1 MIGGIEME
9 NGAAGSGE
17 QPRKRRK
24 ASHGK
29 AERLLLL
36 KLAGAARRARA
47 IHAHLHGVG
56 TTGAPDA
63 ADVILATLEQ
73 GHPLLTSQLTIGS
86 TEFEEVDPTSLFSPE
101 SGVER
106 VDHIVLDNVQRL
118 HGDAVPTALAA
129 CTATD
134 EDVAHWGGP
143 FSAELRALTL
153 GDHVP
158 RIKVMRCIDP
168 SVNPVALF
176 TPPGEEPL
184 TAVAAS
190 EIEAGAPIAFY
201 GGELVLDSDAS
212 ASSTYMYEISRAQLD
227 ARGYPESLPA
237 LRVDGSARGSLARFI
252 NDRWAPPG
260 FPKRRPNAYMDTI
273 FDLEARQF
281 RLCFFASRA
290 ISRGTEIIA
299 DYGPDYWR
307 VALKLLLRAHESA
320 ATIAWQ
326 RCEALGILPPPGA
339 LAAATDGAALDA
351 LDTAA
356 ADHDQSCQ

>member
-1 MIGGIEME
+1 MTLEWYSIYLISSSCILCDYGIYLVQVYYIALQHHEHASCTGTVGGIEMQ

-158 RIKVMRCIDP
+158 RIKVMRCI
-168 SVNPVALF
+168 
-176 TPPGEEPL
+176 
-184 TAVAAS
+184 
-190 EIEAGAPIAFY
+190 
-201 GGELVLDSDAS
+201 
-212 ASSTYMYEISRAQLD
+212 
-227 ARGYPESLPA
+227 
-237 LRVDGSARGSLARFI
+237 
-252 NDRWAPPG
+252 
-260 FPKRRPNAYMDTI
+260 
-273 FDLEARQF
+273 
-281 RLCFFASRA
+281 
-290 ISRGTEIIA
+290 
-299 DYGPDYWR
+299 
-307 VALKLLLRAHESA
+307 
-320 ATIAWQ
+320 
-326 RCEALGILPPPGA
+326 
-339 LAAATDGAALDA
+339 
-351 LDTAA
+351 
-356 ADHDQSCQ
+356 